1 MTLPLTEGITLTGEL
16 PFRDGKLAKMGAIP
30 ILYNIY
36 NETRRT
42 TGVQGSL
49 TPPFAVSGTRLRKA
63 PRKEVL
69 SSVASHLMHRTTSD
83 GGAA

>member
-1 MTLPLTEGITLTGEL
+1 
-16 PFRDGKLAKMGAIP
+16 MGAIP

-63 PRKEVL
+63 PPYEVL
-69 SSVASHLMHRTTSD
+69 SSAAKHLMHRTLSD
-83 GGAA
+83 GGAACSLPPNQNHTKADYQKEND